1 LFLIYYVHEHQIQQ
15 HVHFKKG
22 KYMITVSAT
31 KLRNNLFNYLEKVV
45 NGEIIM
51 IYRNN
56 KEVAKLV
63 PPNISNWRK
72 QMKIKPK
79 LLVPP
84 EEIIKPIEDIW
95 QDYV

>member
-1 LFLIYYVHEHQIQQ
+1 
-15 HVHFKKG
+15 
-22 KYMITVSAT
+22 MITVSAT

-45 NGEIIM
+45 NGEVIM

-63 PPNISNWRK
+63 PPNISNWRN
-72 QMKIKPK
+72 QVKIKPK
-79 LLVPP
+79 LLVSP